1 MMCPLCQ
8 SDNPAQAQRCRACGA
23 PLKSRAADTATAPDA
38 LPDGTL
44 LAGTYAIEEVLGQG
58 GFGITYRC
66 HDQMLDRRVAVKEF
80 FPSGCRRQHNE
91 VEPSRGLSDADFRE
105 ARTQFLAEARTL
117 ARCHHVGIVG
127 VHAAFEA
134 NSTAYMVM
142 EMLHG
147 KTLAQL
153 LSARGGRMNE
163 AEAVGVIERVGE
175 ALQFVHEQNL
185 LHRDIKPDNIIVC
198 DDGRVMLI
206 DFGTARETIQGQ
218 VQGHTV
224 VVTPGYAPLEQ
235 YAKQA
240 RRGPFTD
247 VYSLAATL
255 YHLLSG
261 QMPPAASD
269 RAMGVQL
276 RPLREFNPQISASV
290 AHATQSALEME
301 IAKRPQSVREFLDL
315 LHAPAKDSKPTI
327 SLAMQSNDKR
337 VEPPSVAIFSDSL
350 QEGQTLLGNLFPD
363 ANKNSSKP
371 PLDSS
376 PVTLFSDSLQEHQT
390 LVGELLPDSNPQP
403 VKIAPPRAFPL
414 AANPPVAASPPP
426 VARNP
431 ANGRIQVKVA
441 DESSNSGWW
450 IFAGI
455 VGFVALLAL
464 FNGGGRQRTATAPSH
479 YGNPVNVQSSSGSRS
494 YESTAES
501 EARQNANRSAD
512 ALRDW
517 NNLPVLQPA
526 SIQLLPGSKKSGAP
540 KTIAGQGAI
549 EFSPDGKRLAYV
561 DSSSTLQ
568 ILSLPD
574 RKVVRSLAL
583 DSKLTTID
591 ALFSPNN
598 ETVAVIQRKP
608 ENQLVNHIG
617 VWSVRSGKKL
627 GALVTS
633 PEDGSAWPQAVYN
646 NGTLLLCPTLYK
658 PITTAMFEW
667 NPKTGKRSKSPISSS
682 DYTQWNYG
690 VASPDGEE
698 FAVGDSQ
705 GTLRWLDLKTG
716 KQKAEHTMT
725 LTQGAYQKRF
735 GKTYTGSVDSPLGI
749 RGLDYSLDGSY
760 LASRSNAGIRVFD
773 SSARSVAYLPI
784 DAQNSMFF
792 SISPGG
798 NLLAAQ
804 GNLPYSPEG
813 MVLWNVKTKQ
823 ITRLE
828 APFEALLDFGFSPD
842 GKQLYGIFS
851 TSDEQFQMVIWNVNA
866 KPQPTIT
873 DSQAKFENLST
884 ANMQFPHIAMAPRT
898 PLAQTDESF
907 AFSTSSSIGFAQKNG
922 GSLSMLLQEN
932 RSTAELGLS
941 PDERF
946 LATRDRNGA
955 VQLWDVPNTKS
966 VFQSKDV
973 NSINTDSKD
982 FVVDPENRHAL
993 AFSSDNRL
1001 WAYARPSGNS
1011 SVIELRTLEANPRLL
1026 ASFPQQE
1033 QVTALKFSP
1042 DNKALVCGDD
1052 TGLLQW
1058 FDVATRKPRDSR
1070 KTGEPISEIVWGAKN
1085 LVAIGDT
1092 TQLYQVSAS
1101 ERKPLQ
1107 NATKVKLSAEFDA
1120 GRDAYTPSA
1129 ISPDGKLLATAQGA
1143 NTVQIWNLAARTK
1156 LQELP
1161 RINNAN
1167 TVLVYGLKFS
1177 EDSRQLDAIGQNTA
1191 SRQIFVKTWKLSP

>member
-240 RRGPFTD
+240 RRGAFTD

-315 LHAPAKDSKPTI
+315 LHAPIEAVELESRFTPQTGDLS
-327 SLAMQSNDKR
+327 SEEENDYHQL
-337 VEPPSVAIFSDSL
+337 SAGAIAA
-350 QEGQTLLGNLFPD
+350 TLTPD
-363 ANKNSSKP
+363 ALRARQQLWQNAMPSG
-371 PLDSS
+371 DA
-376 PVTLFSDSLQEHQT
+376 
-390 LVGELLPDSNPQP
+390 QP

-426 VARNP
+426 VAQSGAGGVNVRNTSAP
-431 ANGRIQVKVA
+431 NKSDNGSWWGFAVFVA
-441 DESSNSGWW
+441 
-450 IFAGI
+450 F
-455 VGFVALLAL
+455 VGFISLM
-464 FNGGGRQRTATAPSH
+464 NSGGRQRTATAPSH

-526 SIQLLPGSKKSGAP
+526 SIQLLPGSKKSGVP

-608 ENQLVNHIG
+608 ENQLVNRIG

-627 GALVTS
+627 GALVTA

-1092 TQLYQVSAS
+1092 TQLYQMSAS

-1143 NTVQIWNLAARTK
+1143 NTVQIWDLAARTK